1 MSSGQNM
8 RSLIKKLF
16 IICIIIQLS
25 SLMFNSLCFRSVM
38 ASWFLSL
45 LLFFFSCNYT
55 NHRYN
60 TCNYIHI
67 NILLQKKCN
76 VHSTRYILL
85 TLSTC
90 NISEF
95 DNKVIFQQIF
105 DFFYQR
111 KLILHVFNFKS
122 CYLWSIL
129 IQNVMLKIK
138 YLILSIKA

>member
-1 MSSGQNM
+1 M
-8 RSLIKKLF
+8 F

-25 SLMFNSLCFRSVM
+25 SLMFNSLCFQSVM

-55 NHRYN
+55 NHCYN
-60 TCNYIHI
+60 TCNNIHI

-129 IQNVMLKIK
+129 IQNVMLKMK
-138 YLILSIKA
+138 DLILSIKA

>member
-25 SLMFNSLCFRSVM
+25 SLMFNSLCFQSVL

-105 DFFYQR
+105 NFFFIKGNLYFMSLTLSRVTYGQYWYR
-111 KLILHVFNFKS
+111 
-122 CYLWSIL
+122 
-129 IQNVMLKIK
+129 MLC
-138 YLILSIKA
+138 LR

>member
-76 VHSTRYILL
+76 VHSPRYILL

-105 DFFYQR
+105 DFFIKGNLYFMSLTLSRVTYGQYWYR
-111 KLILHVFNFKS
+111 MLCLR
-122 CYLWSIL
+122 
-129 IQNVMLKIK
+129 LKIWFCQ
-138 YLILSIKA
+138 